1 MSFTRRMKYGNV
13 VMKRSIKQNLATYA
27 LGVMNARA
35 ETWTLLGLSA
45 LVLYVM
51 SIAIASM

>member
-1 MSFTRRMKYGNV
+1 MSFTRRIKYGNV